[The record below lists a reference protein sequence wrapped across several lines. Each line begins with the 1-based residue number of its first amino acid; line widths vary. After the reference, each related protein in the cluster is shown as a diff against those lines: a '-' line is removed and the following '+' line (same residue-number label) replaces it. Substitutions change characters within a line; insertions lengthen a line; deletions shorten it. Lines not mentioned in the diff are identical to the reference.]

1 MAILSKG
8 QTFSSGDQV
17 TSTKLNDIVDDA
29 TFVTGTGNAT
39 DNSTLAVHASGY
51 LQVKDLGID
60 TAQLA
65 ASAVTE
71 AKIEDGAVTADKLAA
86 TAAFQAGMV
95 MPYAPGAAPP
105 GWLLCDG
112 SAISR
117 TTYAAL
123 FSAVSTTYGVGNGST
138 TFNIPDLRGRVP
150 AGDDNMGGVA
160 ASRLTSGGSG
170 IAGATIGAS
179 GGAETHTLV
188 TGEIPAHTH
197 TMQTWHHDNN
207 TSAVACDPPSAT
219 NSGSLSTPEATYDG
233 AEGAAINN
241 AGGGGAHPNVQP
253 TIILSYIIKT

>member
-95 MPYAPGAAPP
+95 MPYAPGAAPT

-170 IAGATIGAS
+170 IDGATIGAS

-197 TMQTWHHDNN
+197 SVVSTQDTGANN
-207 TSAVACDPPSAT
+207 CTGKPYMRV
-219 NSGSLSTPEATYDG
+219 GSDCGTLNTGS
-233 AEGAAINN
+233 
-241 AGGGGAHPNVQP
+241 AGGGTAHNNAQP
-253 TIILSYIIKT
+253 TLILNYIIKT